1 MFIIGC
7 PHGLPTPQGYRGDGV
22 SNLETCRALGCHFY
36 GYSSHSC
43 PQLLQVKVDA
53 NIDTLRFALCGSSP
67 LSTAQ
72 FKQFQEQTGLK
83 ILEGY
88 GMTEATCMISVNPP
102 DGDRRVG
109 SVGIPYPYTDKN
121 SRL

>member
-1 MFIIGC
+1 MWF
-7 PHGLPTPQGYRGDGV
+7 
-22 SNLETCRALGCHFY
+22 F
-36 GYSSHSC
+36 
-43 PQLLQVKVDA
+43 
-53 NIDTLRFALCGSSP
+53 P

-109 SVGIPYPYTDKN
+109 SVGIPYPYTEVKILDCDKN
-121 SRL
+121 GKILKNCKVGEVGEICVSNPGVISGNTYTDQDRNKGLFLNEK

>member
-1 MFIIGC
+1 MVTV
-7 PHGLPTPQGYRGDGV
+7 PTAI
-22 SNLETCRALGCHFY
+22 T
-36 GYSSHSC
+36 
-43 PQLLQVKVDA
+43 QLLQVKVDA

-72 FKQFQEQTGLK
+72 FKQFQEQTVLK

-102 DGDRRVG
+102 DGNRRVG
-109 SVGIPYPYTDKN
+109 SVGIPYPYTEVKILDCDKN
-121 SRL
+121 GKILKSCKVGEVG